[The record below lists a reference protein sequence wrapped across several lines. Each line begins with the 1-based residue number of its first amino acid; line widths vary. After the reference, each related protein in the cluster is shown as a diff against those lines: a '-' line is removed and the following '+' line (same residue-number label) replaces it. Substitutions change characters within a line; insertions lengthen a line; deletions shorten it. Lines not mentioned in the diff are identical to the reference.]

1 MGLVLLVVCF
11 SLAMYCIVYLEWYK
25 GIKHYDQEYPAIPP
39 ITTAA
44 FIAASCR
51 WNIYINKISVKSFIF
66 SYKCNKKENC
76 FRHQKSRMNLFLC
89 FSCSLNIALWP
100 VWSIFTP
107 LILFTQFMGLV
118 MFNTLMGWM
127 WEKRYELLVL
137 INCLFFLSGW
147 IMLRYDCA
155 PQMWLLILKCLWTF
169 SFLHVIVIS
178 GQIEWKAT
186 Y

>member
-1 MGLVLLVVCF
+1 MIQFCDRNMLCPLHLVFPLCIINTRKYIFLSLFLSWWFNVGLVLLGICF
-11 SLAMYCIVYLEWYK
+11 SLAMYCIFYLEWYK
-25 GIKHYDQEYPAIPP
+25 GIKNYDQEYPAIPP

-51 WNIYINKISVKSFIF
+51 WSIYINKISVKSFIF
-66 SYKCNKKENC
+66 SYKYNKKQQQHC
-76 FRHQKSRMNLFLC
+76 FRHQKKSRMNLFLC

-127 WEKRYELLVL
+127 WLVRTDM
-137 INCLFFLSGW
+137 S
-147 IMLRYDCA
+147 Y
-155 PQMWLLILKCLWTF
+155 
-169 SFLHVIVIS
+169 
-178 GQIEWKAT
+178 
-186 Y
+186 